1 MYKKIGIVDD
11 GSKNASVALKTLVRF
26 ATHQGVSFTILGV
39 LDILTPMKKYFTMG
53 GEKWGEE
60 IDIFRKGFQ
69 HDRARIKKILAED
82 EKYAKASGISPSI
95 IFLEGQPSE
104 QISAQ
109 TKKYDILFVG
119 GYAKTKRK
127 IENIAGRLAREAQ
140 CDVFAARKDEI
151 KEILLALKGTALDR
165 EIIEKGILFA
175 KCFGA
180 HVTALHVAGSLSGG
194 KANSSIVKKA
204 KEVGLASNI
213 KVRALLARG
222 GVASKILAHAKKSD
236 LVIMGTQGVGGLGD
250 MVIGTL
256 AERITKKATCSVL
269 VVRREKKKR

>member
-11 GSKNASVALKTLVRF
+11 GSKNASLALKTLVRF
-26 ATHQGVSFTILGV
+26 AAHQGVSFTILGI

-60 IDIFRKGFQ
+60 IDVFRKGFQ

-82 EKYAKASGISPSI
+82 EKYAKAGGISPSI
-95 IFLEGQPSE
+95 VFLEGQPSE

-109 TKKYDILFVG
+109 AKKYDILFVG
-119 GYAKTKRK
+119 GHAKTKRK
-127 IENIAGRLAREAQ
+127 IENIAGRLARETQ

-151 KEILLALKGTALDR
+151 REILLALKGTPLDK

-180 HVTALHVAGSLSGG
+180 HVTALHVAGSMSDRKG
-194 KANSSIVKKA
+194 NPSIVRKA
-204 KEVGLASNI
+204 KEAGLSNNI

-222 GVASKILAHAKKSD
+222 GVASKILAYAKKSD
-236 LVIMGTQGVGGLGD
+236 LVVMGTRGVGGLGD
-250 MVIGTL
+250 MLMGTL
-256 AERITKKATCSVL
+256 AERMTKRATCSVL
-269 VVRREKKKR
+269 VVRSAKKR